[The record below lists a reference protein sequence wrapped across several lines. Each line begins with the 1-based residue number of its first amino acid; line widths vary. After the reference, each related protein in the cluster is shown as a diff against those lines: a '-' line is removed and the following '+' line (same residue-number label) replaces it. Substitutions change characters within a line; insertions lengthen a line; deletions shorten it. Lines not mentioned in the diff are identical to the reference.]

1 MASRCFDTPLI
12 FTVQEAKGLEYE
24 NIILY
29 NMVSSDQRYHEIAKG
44 LTLEYLDAEFDYS
57 RAKDKT
63 DKSLEIYKFYINA
76 LYVAITRAIKNV
88 YILEEDPHHRFLQLL
103 QINTIEQVTIENAK
117 SSAEEWQKEASKL
130 AEQGKEDQARA
141 IEEKLL
147 KRKPVPWKV
156 LDNKAYEELYKL
168 ALIDKKASKKEYIK
182 LLNYAMIYN
191 NEHVISTL
199 KKMEVKA
206 AYNLSKCL
214 SIMED
219 EYFRDYS
226 YKNDTIMLNK
236 INMYGLEYRN
246 AFNMTPLMCAA
257 YTGNDKHV
265 NKLIE
270 LGASLQTIDN
280 NGRTSLMIALIRAY
294 KHSKYA
300 ANKLPSIYD
309 LLCPDALSIEINR
322 KLIKIDKRKAEFFI
336 LLQLLTLVKLQNI
349 NLKFTALGLAK
360 YSETFA
366 DKILVKYRKK
376 NTYISSILSKNEIS
390 GSHKYN
396 LRLFVRIKRGVYTL
410 PSNIQLKSGN
420 QWLSF

>member
-1 MASRCFDTPLI
+1 
-12 FTVQEAKGLEYE
+12 
-24 NIILY
+24 
-29 NMVSSDQRYHEIAKG
+29 MVSSDQRYHEIAKG

-57 RAKDKT
+57 KAKDKT
-63 DKSLEIYKFYINA
+63 DKLLEIYKFYINA
-76 LYVAITRAIKNV
+76 LYVAITRAIKNF

-130 AEQGKEDQARA
+130 AEQDKEDQAKA

-147 KRKPVPWKV
+147 NRKPVPWKV
-156 LDNKAYEELYKL
+156 LNNKAYEELYKL

-226 YKNDTIMLNK
+226 YKNDTIMFNK

-265 NKLIE
+265 NKLID

-322 KLIKIDKRKAEFFI
+322 KLIKIDKRKAKFFI
-336 LLQLLTLVKLQNI
+336 LLQLLTLVKVQNFI
-349 NLKFTALGLAK
+349 QSKSIEFTALGLAK
-360 YSETFA
+360 YSEIFA
-366 DKILVKYRKK
+366 DKILVRHRKK
-376 NTYISSILSKNEIS
+376 NTYISSILSKNEIL
-390 GSHKYN
+390 GSHKYD
-396 LRLFVRIKRGVYTL
+396 LWLFIRIKRGVYTL
-410 PSNIQLKSGN
+410 PQNIQLKSGN

>member
-1 MASRCFDTPLI
+1 MCIVLHENDKKMASRCFDTPLI

-309 LLCPDALSIEINR
+309 LLCQVNPTSLNY
-322 KLIKIDKRKAEFFI
+322 
-336 LLQLLTLVKLQNI
+336 VKLNMTHCQM
-349 NLKFTALGLAK
+349 LQKVESVLPAK
-360 YSETFA
+360 
-366 DKILVKYRKK
+366 I
-376 NTYISSILSKNEIS
+376 
-390 GSHKYN
+390 
-396 LRLFVRIKRGVYTL
+396 
-410 PSNIQLKSGN
+410 
-420 QWLSF
+420 